1 MLGRS
6 KISGKYVELRC
17 PDDFDE
23 FLRSKVFHI
32 PATVTRMRKL
42 YDVDALIETSVNP
55 NLRGL
60 GHSQW
65 ALEGIKNPV
74 HCIRMVWDGPQAL
87 APREKVRNFVSQFL
101 MYKFYYCNKSY

>member
-74 HCIRMVWDGPQAL
+74 HCIRMVWDGPPSTGSA
-87 APREKVRNFVSQFL
+87 RKGSQFL
-101 MYKFYYCNKSY
+101 MYQFYYCN